1 MASFYDLYEIAK
13 IVQEDVL
20 KEDFNWSE
28 DHSSKYETK
37 RGDKDSWTGK
47 HHVHVFYNGE
57 KIGTISP
64 NSTRNDKKQ
73 AGTRI
78 VAHHGYVTK
87 YSINY
92 DQGKGPKFSVAQK
105 YGHRNTKEA
114 LRYMAQHHQHHLQSS
129 HK

>member
-37 RGDKDSWTGK
+37 RGDKDQSTGK

-64 NSTRNDKKQ
+64 NSTRNDKK
-73 AGTRI
+73 AGW
-78 VAHHGYVTK
+78 
-87 YSINY
+87 NE
-92 DQGKGPKFSVAQK
+92 DC
-105 YGHRNTKEA
+105 
-114 LRYMAQHHQHHLQSS
+114 SS
-129 HK
+129 SRLCYEILYQL